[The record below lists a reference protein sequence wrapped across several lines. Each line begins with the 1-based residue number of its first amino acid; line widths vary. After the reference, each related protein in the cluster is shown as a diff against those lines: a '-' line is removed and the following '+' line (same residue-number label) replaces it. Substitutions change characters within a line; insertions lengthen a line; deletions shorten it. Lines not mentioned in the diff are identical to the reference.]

1 MRRSRFEKCSGADAD
16 YLRVL
21 GNRGQA
27 DAFYCGQDSAPNATF
42 AAGDAVAL
50 LFKTSPRE
58 EKEAETRRD
67 ISCWLF
73 GSMQIDFVGF
83 TLRESRPHMKTSLGV
98 DLLT

>member
-50 LFKTSPRE
+50 LFKSSPRE
-58 EKEAETRRD
+58 EQEGQSRRD
-67 ISCWLF
+67 I
-73 GSMQIDFVGF
+73 
-83 TLRESRPHMKTSLGV
+83 H
-98 DLLT
+98 LLLAFMNQCACAGLAA

>member
-50 LFKTSPRE
+50 LFKSSPRE
-58 EKEAETRRD
+58 EGDESRRD
-67 ISCWLF
+67 IHLILAFMNQCAGLAANETPPREN
-73 GSMQIDFVGF
+73 F
-83 TLRESRPHMKTSLGV
+83 TRN
-98 DLLT
+98 

>member
-50 LFKTSPRE
+50 LFKSSPRE
-58 EKEAETRRD
+58 EGD
-67 ISCWLF
+67 
-73 GSMQIDFVGF
+73 
-83 TLRESRPHMKTSLGV
+83 ESRQDVH
-98 DLLT
+98 LLQAFMNQCAGLVALNETPCKSFTHG